1 MSTRKSNSGRRQH
14 KNVTVNDVAKRAG
27 VSPMTVSRVI
37 NSEDNVRPS
46 TRDRVNQ
53 AIKELGYRPNKAARS
68 LASANPITIGLIYIN
83 PNNTFLSAML
93 RGLLD
98 RAHHADTHIIIEECK
113 QGPDT
118 LRTIRE
124 LSEEG
129 VEGFILGPP
138 LCDSED
144 ALEMLQKNRIPAVT
158 IGSEHDFDQISAVRV
173 DDRQAAHDMT
183 TMLISLGHRRIAFMI
198 GNTTQSASW
207 LRLEGFRE
215 AMKEAGLEI
224 DENLVIQGRF
234 AYRSGTEVAEKL
246 LEMQNRP
253 TAIVASNDDMA
264 AGAIAAAHHRNIEV
278 PAELSIV
285 GFDDTLLATAIEPQ
299 ITTIRQPIAEMAHEA
314 VELLERNIRSA
325 RSGGDYKGFRDI
337 RGFELILR
345 GSHAPPPKP

>member
-1 MSTRKSNSGRRQH
+1 
-14 KNVTVNDVAKRAG
+14 
-27 VSPMTVSRVI
+27 MTVSRVI
-37 NSEDNVRPS
+37 NNADNVRPS
-46 TRDRVNQ
+46 TRDKVNH
-53 AIKELGYRPNKAARS
+53 AVKELGYRPNKAARS

-98 RAHHADTHIIIEECK
+98 RAHHADTHIIIEECE

-144 ALEMLQKNRIPAVT
+144 ALEMLEKNRIPAVT
-158 IGSEHDFDQISAVRV
+158 IGSEHDFERISAIRV
-173 DDRQAAHDMT
+173 DDRRAAYDMT
-183 TMLISLGHRRIAFMI
+183 TKLISIGHRRIAFMI
-198 GNTTQSASW
+198 GNPGQSASW
-207 LRLEGFRE
+207 LRLQGFRE
-215 AMKEAGLEI
+215 AMQDAGLEI
-224 DENLVIQGRF
+224 DETLVIQGRF

-246 LEMQNRP
+246 LAMENKP
-253 TAIVASNDDMA
+253 TAIIASNDDMA

-278 PAELSIV
+278 PAELTIV
-285 GFDDTLLATAIEPQ
+285 GFDDTLLATAIEPE

-325 RSGGDYKGFRDI
+325 RSGGDYKGFRDM
-337 RGFELILR
+337 RSFDLVLR
-345 GSHAPPPKP
+345 DSHAPPPKP